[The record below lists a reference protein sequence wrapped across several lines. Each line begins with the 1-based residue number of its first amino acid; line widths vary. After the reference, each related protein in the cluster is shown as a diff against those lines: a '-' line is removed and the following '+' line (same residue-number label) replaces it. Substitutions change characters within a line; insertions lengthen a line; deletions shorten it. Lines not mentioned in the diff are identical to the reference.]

1 MSIRLLEHIQSELKA
16 AGVVSSTPEFC
27 NGWLG
32 RSEGYIRTLRYHNLD
47 PSVAVLSVCA
57 HKLGYYADQ
66 LRSSDQTNHQTWVIT
81 FDRLKGLCE
90 SAIAKQSHAI
100 WKQPER
106 MGA

>member
-32 RSEGYIRTLRYHNLD
+32 RSEGYIRMLRYHDLE

-57 HKLGYYADQ
+57 HKLGYYASQ
-66 LRSSDQTNHQTWVIT
+66 LRSSERTDHQTWVAT
-81 FDRLKGLCE
+81 FDRLQGLCE

>member
-32 RSEGYIRTLRYHNLD
+32 RSEGYIRTLRYHDLD

-57 HKLGYYADQ
+57 HKLGYYADL
-66 LRSSDQTNHQTWVIT
+66 LRSSDQTDHQTWVVT
-81 FDRLKGLCE
+81 FDRLKDLCE

-106 MGA
+106 MGV